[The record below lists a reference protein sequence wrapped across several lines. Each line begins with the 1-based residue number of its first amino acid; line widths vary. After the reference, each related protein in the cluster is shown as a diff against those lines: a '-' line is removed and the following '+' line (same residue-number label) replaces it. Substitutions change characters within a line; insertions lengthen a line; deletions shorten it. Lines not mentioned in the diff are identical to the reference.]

1 MSVRRRETARH
12 SCGGNRHASTG
23 ANTLHRQP
31 GGRYAATAAAE
42 YAVCL
47 ALLVGGILAACFV
60 LGGSLKNTFSQ
71 AVALVHEPH
80 ASSVEIA
87 GEAARAQPCAPWI
100 APQPTATA
108 GFWLALA
115 GASVA
120 PTSVAVWMVR
130 RRAIRLALGD
140 SADPLHVPKDL
151 QAKFVAKR
159 QAMLQLLFADTK
171 QLVNG
176 HLVVRNIMSRCPM
189 TKSPQDDVDEL
200 RTLMKESVIRHLLV
214 CSPNGALVGI
224 VSDRDIHAH
233 GKMRGR
239 HHDGQSADGPPDTP
253 VAP

>member
-1 MSVRRRETARH
+1 MLGLAGHGVSVRRRETARH

-31 GGRYAATAAAE
+31 GAGSAATAAAE

-71 AVALVHEPH
+71 AVALVHEPPH

-87 GEAARAQPCAPWI
+87 GEAAGAAAMRPVDSAP
-100 APQPTATA
+100 ADSHGA

-140 SADPLHVPKDL
+140 SADPLHVPKEL

-159 QAMLQLLFADTK
+159 QAMLKLLFADTK

-176 HLVVRNIMSRCPM
+176 HLVVRNIMSLCPM

-224 VSDRDIHAH
+224 VSDRDIHGA
-233 GKMRGR
+233 RENAWAT
-239 HHDGQSADGPPDTP
+239 S
-253 VAP
+253 